1 MESKIHRIL
10 SWIAVL
16 LAIPL
21 LKQGSSVYL
30 PLAIAVI
37 AFHPFLPWFLDLLP
51 EGERSKKSVRATLAV
66 SLALTGLLTLV
77 VGSLVASA
85 LYGAH
90 QQPELLAQ
98 MRSGFESTV
107 GSDKVGQ
114 FLSRAQSV
122 AQELIPILPGIAL
135 FIFLAWEY
143 PPLRA
148 LYLERFG
155 KDEKSEALAEFEE
168 EGIILR
174 RFWAARTLGGFLTG
188 LTVALVLWFLDFPL
202 AWLWG
207 AINFLLNY
215 IPTVGSFVGVLFPIG
230 FSMVVDT
237 GVSPQVVALAVGGI
251 QLIFGTFVDPLIQ
264 DRFLP
269 LSSLTIFAAIMFWGW
284 MWGPW
289 GALIGVPITFTL
301 AKLSLFHPVY
311 EAFGK
316 LVIQKEPP
324 GD

>member
-1 MESKIHRIL
+1 MDSKIHHVL

-21 LKQGSSVYL
+21 LKQGSSVFL

-37 AFHPFLPWFLDLLP
+37 AFHPFLPWFLKLLP
-51 EGERSKKSVRATLAV
+51 EGARSKKSVRATLAV
-66 SLALTGLLTLV
+66 TLALTGILGIV
-77 VGSLVASA
+77 VGALVSSG
-85 LYGAH
+85 LYGAS
-90 QQPELLAQ
+90 QQPELLSS
-98 MRSGFESTV
+98 MKSSFETAV
-107 GSDKVGQ
+107 GSDRVGE
-114 FLSRAQSV
+114 FISKGQSLLE
-122 AQELIPILPGIAL
+122 QLIPILPGLAL

-155 KDEKSEALAEFEE
+155 KEERSEALAEFER
-168 EGIILR
+168 EGVVLR
-174 RFWAARTLGGFLTG
+174 RFWGARTLAGFLTG
-188 LTVALVLWFLDFPL
+188 LTVAIVLWFLNFPL

-230 FSMVVDT
+230 FAMVADT
-237 GVSPQVVALAVGGI
+237 GVSPTVVALAVGGI
-251 QLIFGTFVDPLIQ
+251 QLVFGTFVDPLIQ

-269 LSSLTIFAAIMFWGW
+269 LSSLTVFAAIMFWGW

-289 GALIGVPITFTL
+289 GALIGVPLTFTL
-301 AKLSLFHPVY
+301 GKLSLFHPVY
-311 EAFGK
+311 SVFGK
-316 LVIQKEPP
+316 LVIQKEHS
-324 GD
+324 